1 VIVIVDDATWSDDTV
16 QDLDKVALVTACAR
30 GRHVLLNR
38 PSVRSSLRSGVRQ
51 VVEPAGLA
59 AWLSTLSPKLRKEL
73 EFVLEYGLDAA
84 PGAHQSDV
92 ACLRVSPVK
101 DRWRAAT
108 VTPATAAELLR
119 RPLKLLLENRRND
132 LRFLLCMA
140 EPANKRRLEEALC
153 RGWVEPEMG
162 GGLPELKRRL
172 EALRSASR
180 TAERI
185 ALARLWV
192 MFDRD
197 TSAEDRSR
205 PSKLSEETR
214 RLCCE
219 LTAPWPLAHHQLARR
234 SIENYVPAETLRAWW
249 PEQVDAEMTQKLRQ
263 REVQYR
269 QQRVERLLHPAQ
281 DGGPSAQARCLFNF
295 KKGLRGDLPSNTR
308 RAIDK
313 ARRRLT
319 DDDLDPVFR
328 GLREHV
334 RDALATGFPGLAEAF
349 SVDGAVTEE
358 AFRREV
364 DPAER
369 ARLLASLFS
378 RL

>member
-1 VIVIVDDATWSDDTV
+1 MIVIVEDATWSDGTV
-16 QDLDKVALVTACAR
+16 QDLDKLALVAACAR
-30 GRHVLLNR
+30 ERHVLLNR
-38 PSVRSSLRSGVRQ
+38 PSVRPSMKAGVEQ
-51 VVEPAGLA
+51 VVQPTGVA
-59 AWLSTLSPKLRKEL
+59 AWLSTLPSKLRREVEL
-73 EFVLEYGLDAA
+73 VFEYGLHAG
-84 PGAHQSDV
+84 PGAHQSNV
-92 ACLRVSPVK
+92 ARLRVAPGK
-101 DRWRAAT
+101 DRWQAAL

-140 EPANKRRLEEALC
+140 EPANKRRLEGALR

-172 EALRSASR
+172 EALRNASS

-197 TSAEDRSR
+197 TNAEDRSR
-205 PSKLSEETR
+205 PSQLSEQTR
-214 RLCCE
+214 MLCCE
-219 LTAPWPLAHHQLARR
+219 LTMPWPLAHHQLARR

-249 PEQVDAEMTQKLRQ
+249 PEQIEPAMTQKVRQ
-263 REVQYR
+263 REVQDR
-269 QQRVERLLHPAQ
+269 QRRVEWLLHPPQ
-281 DGGPSAQARCLFNF
+281 DGGLSAQNRCLFNF
-295 KKGLRGDLPSNTR
+295 KKGLRGDLHRKTR
-308 RAIDK
+308 RAIEETK
-313 ARRRLT
+313 GRLR
-319 DDDLDPVFR
+319 DDDLDPVFC
-328 GLREHV
+328 GLRGDI

-349 SVDGAVTEE
+349 SVNGAIEEE

-364 DPAER
+364 DQSER
-369 ARLLASLFS
+369 AELLASLFS